1 MDVVASLF
9 AETGAWYPFA
19 EASLAAFTGL
29 VLVEILVDGVRG
41 RADRDWRETAS
52 NLMTAVPN
60 TVVSAT
66 LVPVVAGAGL
76 LACARLAPVS
86 IPLTAWSWGL
96 ALILADL
103 CYYAGHRLEHR
114 VRALW
119 AHHSVHH
126 SSTDYDLST
135 STRIAW
141 HDGLITWIYTAPMA
155 MIGFHPGQI
164 LVASLLVLV
173 YQTWIH
179 TRRIDRMP
187 AWFEAVFNTPSHHR
201 VHHGSNPAYLDCNY
215 GGVLIVWDR
224 LFGTFVPEDEPV
236 RFGLTT
242 PINTIHPLRVNFGA
256 YLSLAADLRR
266 ARSPRE
272 AAWAV
277 FGPPEAKIGD

>member
-1 MDVVASLF
+1 MDIAASQL
-9 AETGAWYPFA
+9 AETGAWYPFS
-19 EASLAAFTGL
+19 EAVLFAFTLL
-29 VLVEILVDGVRG
+29 VVAELAVDALRG
-41 RADRDWRETAS
+41 RPDRDWWETAS
-52 NLMTAVPN
+52 NVMIAVPN
-60 TVVSAT
+60 TVISAT
-66 LVPVVAGAGL
+66 LAPAVAAVGL
-76 LACARLAPVS
+76 SAVGRLAPWS
-86 IPLTAWSWGL
+86 IPLTAWSWAL
-96 ALILADL
+96 ALVLADL
-103 CYYAGHRLEHR
+103 SYYAGHRLDHR

-141 HDGLITWIYTAPMA
+141 HDGLITWIYAIPMA
-155 MIGFHPGQI
+155 MLGFHPGQI
-164 LVASLLVLV
+164 LVANLLVLV

-215 GGVLIVWDR
+215 GGVLIIWDR
-224 LFGTFVPEDEPV
+224 LFGTFVAEDEPV

-266 ARSPRE
+266 ARTGRE
-272 AAWAV
+272 AVVAL
-277 FGPPEAKIGD
+277 FGPPEAKIGG